1 MKTWCNLHNHTTYSL
16 LDGHG
21 TVERY
26 VERAAELQMG
36 ALAITDHGNICGWLD
51 HYDFCKEHDIKPLLG
66 LEAYQARK
74 SRFDTDEEERAG
86 RSKNEWDQR
95 GPYHMGIIA
104 QNYTGYQNLIR
115 LSSKAYLEGF
125 YGKPRL
131 DYELLAE
138 HSEGIIVLS
147 GCLGGAVQQALLRGD
162 FDAALEHAARTQ
174 EIVGRDNYF
183 VELQDHGIEEQRRV
197 KEDTLRIAKLLDAR
211 VVATG
216 DCHYVNK
223 ADSLNHDVMLCNG
236 TKSTILEEDRFRF
249 EPEQFFLHSYD
260 EMLAKFEPEWLDN
273 TVALADMVDITL
285 DFNEFHFPAFPDVPA
300 ELTPE
305 ELFEAQTWDGMRDRY
320 GELTPELLERCEY
333 ELGVVK
339 RMGFVEYF
347 LVVGD
352 LVRWAKEQGIRI
364 GFGRGSAAGSIIS
377 YALKITALDPIK
389 FGLKFERFLIEGER
403 VWNPTFNK
411 IVD

>member
-26 VERAAELQMG
+26 VLRAKELGMK
-36 ALAITDHGNICGWLD
+36 ALSITDHGNICGWLD

-74 SRFDTDEEERAG
+74 SRFDMDEEERAG

-104 QNYTGYQNLIR
+104 QNYTGYQNLIQ
-115 LSSKAYLEGF
+115 LSSKAFLEGF

-138 HSEGIIVLS
+138 HSEGLIVLS

-162 FDAALEHAARTQ
+162 FDMALYHAYNTQ
-174 EIVGRDNYF
+174 QIVGKDNYF

-197 KEDTLRIAKLLDAR
+197 KEDTLRIAKTIGAR

-223 ADSLNHDVMLCNG
+223 EDSHNHDVMLCNG

-260 EMLAKFEPEWLDN
+260 EMLAKFEPEWLEN
-273 TVALADMVDITL
+273 TVALADMVDVQL

-300 ELTPE
+300 ELTPT
-305 ELFEAQTWDGMRDRY
+305 ELFESQTWDGMRERY
-320 GELTPELLERCEY
+320 GELTPELVERCEY

-411 IVD
+411 L